1 MKDKLS
7 PSAHDQSLH
16 HKNGGIEVDLTAAA
30 EGGQEKVDTL
40 TRLEA
45 GDDQPFTP
53 YRQLLPDMLCF
64 LKCYLVN
71 LSSD

>member
-16 HKNGGIEVDLTAAA
+16 HKNGGSEVDLTAAA

-40 TRLEA
+40 T
-45 GDDQPFTP
+45 
-53 YRQLLPDMLCF
+53 
-64 LKCYLVN
+64 
-71 LSSD
+71 